1 MITYT
6 PADLGPNVVAG
17 VTHTN
22 TDRLPPPGLTF
33 STSGGADDSLVRTSI
48 HLLAATIGIDSDRL
62 VMLRQ
67 IHGSEVHIVDEP
79 VEGLAGD
86 GLLTDVP
93 DLVLGVRIADCC
105 GILLHDTKRN
115 VIGAVHSGWRGTQA
129 NIAGHAISLMI
140 ERWGSDMDDIFVYM
154 SPCAS
159 GERYEVGDDVARFF
173 PEHIRV
179 SENGRYLFDNRAA
192 IRAQFVGAGISA
204 EHITVDGACTLVDE
218 RYHSHRRD
226 REYAGRSLAF
236 IGLRTAVNP

>member
-6 PADLGPNVVAG
+6 PVDLGPNVIAG
-17 VTHTN
+17 VTHIN
-22 TDRLPPPGLTF
+22 ADKLPPPGLTF
-33 STSGGADDSLVRTSI
+33 STSDIADDSLVQTSI
-48 HLLAATIGIDSDRL
+48 HLFAATVGIDSDHL

-67 IHGSEVHIVDEP
+67 VHGNEIHAVDEP
-79 VEGLAGD
+79 AEDLTGD
-86 GLLTDVP
+86 GLLTDRP

-105 GILLHDTKRN
+105 GILVYDKKRN
-115 VIGAVHSGWRGTQA
+115 VVGAVHSGWRGTQV
-129 NIAGHAISLMI
+129 NIAGQAISLMV
-140 ERWGSDMDDIFVYM
+140 ERWKSDVDDIFVYM

-173 PEHIRV
+173 PEHIRAME
-179 SENGRYLFDNRAA
+179 SGRYLFDNHAA
-192 IRAQFVGAGISA
+192 IRAQLVGTGISA
-204 EHITVDGACTLVDE
+204 ERITVDEACTLVDE